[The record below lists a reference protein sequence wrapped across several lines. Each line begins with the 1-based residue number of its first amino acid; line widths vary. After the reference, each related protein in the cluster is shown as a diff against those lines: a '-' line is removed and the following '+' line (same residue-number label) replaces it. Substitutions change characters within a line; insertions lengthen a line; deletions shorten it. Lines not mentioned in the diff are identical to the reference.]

1 MMDLNVLK
9 ICSSLKWGQN
19 WNQPGDWHILTKEA
33 FWTYLDPSWLPLLQS
48 SCCTRTHKS
57 RLVMGFQQRVSLDTI
72 PGYGQCCRGQHE
84 VSSAEIKHV
93 IVSWKSAICF
103 PNVLRKR
110 NYLKAT
116 EKKNLSFIPWDYK
129 LHLSDS
135 STWAY
140 RRYTLFPPRW
150 ITWHESEQSF
160 YTSLI
165 KQSSYYQLC
174 VCLRFS
180 LPFTLTASYTS
191 DRFLF

>member
-57 RLVMGFQQRVSLDTI
+57 RLVMGFQWRVSLDTI
-72 PGYGQCCRGQHE
+72 PGYDQCCRGQHE

-103 PNVLRKR
+103 PNALRKR
-110 NYLKAT
+110 NYSKAT
-116 EKKNLSFIPWDYK
+116 EKKIC
-129 LHLSDS
+129 
-135 STWAY
+135 
-140 RRYTLFPPRW
+140 RLFPG
-150 ITWHESEQSF
+150 IIN
-160 YTSLI
+160 YTFLTVAREHTGDIHCSHLGGSRDTN
-165 KQSSYYQLC
+165 QSSH
-174 VCLRFS
+174 
-180 LPFTLTASYTS
+180 FTRVWLNKVHIINSASV
-191 DRFLF
+191 